1 MSLTIRCF
9 VMQSSLEEPLMSQN
23 PKLLR
28 RPYDPKAQLLK
39 VFFFYKIGVKI
50 FTIAFVQKHSIAE

>member
-1 MSLTIRCF
+1 
-9 VMQSSLEEPLMSQN
+9 MQSSLEEPLMSQN